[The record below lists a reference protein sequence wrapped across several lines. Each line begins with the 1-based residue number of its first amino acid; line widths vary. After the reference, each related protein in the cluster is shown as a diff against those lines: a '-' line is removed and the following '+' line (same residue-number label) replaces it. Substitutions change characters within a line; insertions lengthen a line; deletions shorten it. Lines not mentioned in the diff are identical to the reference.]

1 MTVRAVFVA
10 FFRKGRCDL
19 PRRRGARAFTLIE
32 LLIVVG
38 LIALLVGAVGLAL
51 GGTGSTALASA
62 QNSLASM
69 VGTARAQAALKQTE
83 ARLLIYATRPPA
95 GESDKFYRYLRVV
108 VAETPGATGTGA
120 RWTPVGSPVALPSG
134 ISVVPASTTGFLATG
149 VTWPTNPA
157 PVSTFISTTAARY
170 TIVGDPATSAA
181 DTYLAVQFSPDGTVS
196 PTGAKLALA
205 TAAVANGLPQFN
217 NAGSVRGLLLRPSGG
232 ITRVNEPGSF

>member
-1 MTVRAVFVA
+1 MIVRAVPVA
-10 FFRKGRCDL
+10 SSMIC
-19 PRRRGARAFTLIE
+19 RRASPQVRAAQAFTLIE

-51 GGTGSTALASA
+51 GGTGSTALATA

-83 ARLLIYATRPPA
+83 ARLLIYATRPPI

-108 VAETPGATGTGA
+108 IAETPGSTGAGA
-120 RWTPVGSPVALPSG
+120 RWTPVGSPVLLPSG
-134 ISVVPASTTGFLATG
+134 ISVVPTLPAAFLAPG
-149 VTWPTNPA
+149 VTWPNNPQ
-157 PVSTFISTTAARY
+157 PTSTFLSATAARY
-170 TIVGDPATSAA
+170 TITGDTATSAA
-181 DTYLAVQFSPDGTVS
+181 DTYLAVQFAADGTVT

-205 TAAVANGLPQFN
+205 TATIANGLPQFN